1 MILDIES
8 SGFRMNII
16 SRLMI
21 SMTSRHVGTDQY
33 GNRYYQGRGTY
44 RNGKDKRFVIYEG
57 QPEASKV
64 PAEWHGWLH
73 HTEDTPPPQDGYAK
87 KAWQKD
93 HLPNLTGTVY
103 AHRPSGHM
111 LAGGKRKAAT
121 GDYEAW
127 KPE

>member
-1 MILDIES
+1 MDVV
-8 SGFRMNII
+8 
-16 SRLMI
+16 SRFLL
-21 SMTSRHVGTDQY
+21 SLSARHIGTDQY
-33 GNRYYQGRGTY
+33 GNQYYQGRRRY
-44 RNGKDKRFVIYEG
+44 RNGVRKRFVIYQG

-73 HTEDTPPPQDGYAK
+73 HTEEMPPPADGYPRK
-87 KAWQKD
+87 PWQKD

-103 AHRPSGHM
+103 AYRPSGHL
-111 LAGGKRKAAT
+111 LAGNKRKPAT